1 MDFIVG
7 ILVGIVLMCFIVT
20 QLEKIENKKN
30 YYIVYNDATDEY
42 ELVDYSKCRWE
53 SSVIFKSNNKEL
65 VEARY
70 KLIIKRREGTPK
82 KLSKTEKHTSKFPH
96 GIY

>member
-1 MDFIVG
+1 MEFIVG
-7 ILVGIVLMCFIVT
+7 ILVGVLIMYIIVL

-30 YYIVYNDATDEY
+30 YYIVYNDVADEY

-53 SSVIFKSNNKEL
+53 NSVIFKSDKKEL

-70 KLIIKRREGTPK
+70 KLIIERREETPK
-82 KLSKTEKHTSKFPH
+82 KLSKSSEKVSKFRCL
-96 GIY
+96 G

>member
-1 MDFIVG
+1 MEFIGGLAVG
-7 ILVGIVLMCFIVT
+7 ILIMCLVVA

-30 YYIVYNDATDEY
+30 YYIVYNDITDEY

-53 SSVIFKSNNKEL
+53 SSVIFKSNKKEL
-65 VEARY
+65 VEAKY
-70 KLIIKRREGTPK
+70 KLIIERREGTPK
-82 KLSKTEKHTSKFPH
+82 KLSKSEKHISKFH

>member
-1 MDFIVG
+1 MEFIVG
-7 ILVGIVLMCFIVT
+7 ILVGVLIMCIIVS

-30 YYIVYNDATDEY
+30 YYIVYNDVTDEY

-53 SSVIFKSNNKEL
+53 HNIIFKSDKKEL

-70 KLIIKRREGTPK
+70 KLIIERREGTPK
-82 KLSKTEKHTSKFPH
+82 KLSKSGKHISKFRCL
-96 GIY
+96 G

>member
-7 ILVGIVLMCFIVT
+7 VLVGIVLMCFIVT
-20 QLEKIENKKN
+20 QLEKRENKKN
-30 YYIVYNDATDEY
+30 YYIVYNDVTDEY
-42 ELVDYSKCRWE
+42 ELVDYNKCRWE
-53 SSVIFKSNNKEL
+53 NSVIFKSDKKEL

-70 KLIIKRREGTPK
+70 KLIMERREGTPK
-82 KLSKTEKHTSKFPH
+82 KLSKSEKHISKLH

>member
-20 QLEKIENKKN
+20 QLEKRENKKN
-30 YYIVYNDATDEY
+30 YYIVYNDVTDEY
-42 ELVDYSKCRWE
+42 ELVDYSKCGWE
-53 SSVIFKSNNKEL
+53 DSVIFKSNKKEL

-70 KLIIKRREGTPK
+70 KLITERREGTPQ
-82 KLSKTEKHTSKFPH
+82 KLSKSSKKVSKFRCL
-96 GIY
+96 G